1 MGSGEGAGREV
12 EGLGVLV
19 QRKGAKSVM
28 ATLWSVADN
37 STGIF
42 MSRFYTLL
50 QQEGMTKAEAIRQ
63 TQREFIEGKLTPAE
77 SVAAKQR
84 GQTALTVNGDTATPS
99 QIFQNYEHP
108 YFWAPFI
115 LMGNWL

>member
-1 MGSGEGAGREV
+1 
-12 EGLGVLV
+12 
-19 QRKGAKSVM
+19 M

-50 QQEGMTKAEAIRQ
+50 QQEGMTKAEALRQ
-63 TQREFIEGKLTPAE
+63 AQREFIEGKLTSAAE
-77 SVAAKQR
+77 SAVAKKRAWAAPTTTQ
-84 GQTALTVNGDTATPS
+84 GTDTATPS